1 MYQFV
6 RAAITTYHRLDD
18 LTETCFLTVLHVQDE
33 GVGGSASPEVWLQMR
48 LLSAPSL
55 VFLFLSA
62 RVSWLSVC
70 PDLFL

>member
-33 GVGGSASPEVWLQMR
+33 GVGGSASPEVWLQT
-48 LLSAPSL
+48 APSL
-55 VFLFLSA
+55 CTFTGLSLSLCTSVLA
-62 RVSWLSVC
+62 FCVS
-70 PDLFL
+70 